1 MTDLVLSGSNV
12 QEDMHAPSIQGGI
25 YTASSVHLHILTHP
39 APHNTMGLMFTVEAW
54 ILSIFG
60 WIWLTIQNIWMPSL
74 LCSYVYY
81 AFLLLS
87 TWHLIISSIFVD
99 ARQPSV
105 AYFNSVL
112 GICLFTASCITD
124 TITTYTFGGE
134 EYQPVQD
141 TSGCCANCNIAKAN
155 QILFFGDTPLYLA
168 QAGILTGYLLIHLI
182 LAGAQVLDIPPQA
195 SITSRTVWSGTS
207 WGITLGALLASRFVI
222 MFDGSTV
229 TLVPESVFYL
239 LLFSQPL
246 LTLSIIY
253 WLFMEAF
260 FVLMVLEGIPQLTLT
275 AFRIVRSV
283 TFGITM
289 GFAIVSG
296 IVFGLRGMLTVP
308 LFLTLCLLVISSVI
322 GMVEAFLGRLPETTG
337 GNMMGY
343 SRRVATTTRGQT
355 SFQQRSSVVV
365 TPQSTS
371 SGSSTSHRMSRHYI
385 PVPIQM
391 PTPGKKAL

>member
-1 MTDLVLSGSNV
+1 MCW
-12 QEDMHAPSIQGGI
+12 
-25 YTASSVHLHILTHP
+25 HILTYP
-39 APHNTMGLMFTVEAW
+39 CTHNTMGLMFTVEAW

-60 WIWLTIQNIWMPSL
+60 WIWLTVQNIWMPSL
-74 LCSYVYY
+74 LSSYVYY

-112 GICLFTASCITD
+112 GICLFSASCITD
-124 TITTYTFGGE
+124 TITTYTFGGK
-134 EYQPVQD
+134 EYQPAQD

-182 LAGAQVLDIPPQA
+182 LAGAQVLDTTPSQA
-195 SITSRTVWSGTS
+195 SMNSQYPPSRTVWSGTS
-207 WGITLGALLASRFVI
+207 WGIMLGALLASRFVI

-229 TLVPESVFYL
+229 TLVPDSVFYL

-296 IVFGLRGMLTVP
+296 IIFGLRGMLTVP

-343 SRRVATTTRGQT
+343 SRRVVSTTRGQT
-355 SFQQRSSVVV
+355 PFQQRSSAAV
-365 TPQSTS
+365 PSQSTS
-371 SGSSTSHRMSRHYI
+371 SVSSSSHRMSRHYI